1 MKIKLT
7 KKRKKQIKEEEF
19 RDNLFLENNNQGGL
33 QFMEIFLTFAAIAFT
48 LFLCYGIGLVAL
60 RFLETK

>member
-19 RDNLFLENNNQGGL
+19 GDNLFLEDNNQGSL
-33 QFMEIFLTFAAIAFT
+33 KFMEIFLTFVALAFT